1 MSTSRKDIGHYYE
14 VMRSRAFSEA
24 TAQAAP
30 AFTLP
35 QNFYMA
41 SLNKS
46 VLDTVQT
53 WENALASWNWARQ
66 GSSTRPSHF
75 HVALFSGWEVIGAAF
90 GRVPKGKTHVRID
103 LMQRNPSS
111 TAGKGLVT
119 PLCVLA
125 AVNYASVIQAR
136 RVLITNPVDKE
147 DVHRQYEKFGTY
159 VKKGDSPFAGGHYVV
174 NLE

>member
-1 MSTSRKDIGHYYE
+1 MSTSRKDIVHHYE
-14 VMRSRAFSEA
+14 VMRSNAFSEA

-41 SLNKS
+41 SLNNP
-46 VLDTVQT
+46 VLDTIQT
-53 WENALASWNWARQ
+53 WENALASWDWARQ
-66 GSSTRPSHF
+66 GSSTRPRHF
-75 HVALFSGWEVIGAAF
+75 HVALFSGWEIIGAAF

-111 TAGKGLVT
+111 NEGKGLVT

-125 AVNYASVIQAR
+125 AVNYASLIQAR
-136 RVLITNPVDKE
+136 RVLITNPVE
-147 DVHRQYEKFGTY
+147 TEHVHRQYEKLGKY
-159 VKKGDSPFAGGHYVV
+159 VTQEYSPFPGGHYVV